1 MKLPDFLKTAPPAAA
16 VSIGLD
22 RVTAVSVARTA
33 GRPVVSSHASEP
45 LPPGVVVPS
54 LAASNVLD
62 RAVVSGAL
70 RQVIRRIEPK
80 PRMVALVVPDMV
92 GKVSIVRFE
101 KVPARAAD
109 LEQMVRFQVRK
120 TTPFRIEDAQIAW
133 TPGSLAG
140 DGAREFVTVV
150 SRRDVIAEYE
160 GVCEEAG
167 LHAGLVDLATFNVIN
182 LVLSDAAGRPQGDWL
197 LVHVAPG
204 WATMAIMRGPDLIFF
219 RNRADEE
226 ESNLAAMV
234 HQTAMYYE
242 DRLGGTGF
250 ERVILAGA
258 GETSDPR
265 TIEELR
271 RSLEGRPGLS
281 VTPLER
287 SMPAWLPEGTA
298 ADPALVASLAPLIGL
313 LQREH
318 AA

>member
-16 VSIGLD
+16 LSIDAD
-22 RVTAVSVARTA
+22 RVTAVSVTTAA
-33 GRPVVSSHASEP
+33 GRTIVSSHASER
-45 LPPGVVVPS
+45 LPQGAVVAS

-62 RAVVSGAL
+62 RAAVAGAI

-80 PRMVALVVPDMV
+80 PRMIALVVPDMV

-120 TTPFRIEDAQIAW
+120 TAPFRIEDAQVTW
-133 TPGSLAG
+133 THGSSAG

-150 SRRDVIAEYE
+150 ARRDVISEYE

-167 LHAGLVDLATFNVIN
+167 LHAGIVDLATFNVIN
-182 LVLSDAAGRPQGDWL
+182 LVLSDAAARPKGDWL

-226 ESNLAAMV
+226 ERNLAAMV

-250 ERVILAGA
+250 ERVILAAA
-258 GETSDPR
+258 GEFSDPLA
-265 TIEELR
+265 IGELR
-271 RSLEGRPGLS
+271 RSLEGRPGLP
-281 VTPLER
+281 VTPLEG
-287 SMPAWLPEGTA
+287 SMPGWLTEGT
-298 ADPALVASLAPLIGL
+298 DPALLASLAPLIGV
-313 LQREH
+313 LQRER